1 MNINTKRDFQK
12 YYVENPKDFN
22 PERNKYIINKT
33 INEYEA
39 KRKAKYIRFTE
50 ELKERTSALADYFRH
65 LNSGKSTPLEK
76 YFGKKELARLRGRE
90 VIEELRGSSF
100 KDSILK

>member
-76 YFGKKELARLRGRE
+76 YFGKKELARLRGKEIIRE
-90 VIEELRGSSF
+90 LQN
-100 KDSILK
+100 DSMLNKIIK